1 MARRKKQYMSD
12 DDIDSSDASSQAD
25 EATAPD
31 WDEDPDE
38 RAERLR
44 FTDPYG
50 KRSKRKRNGKEDALY
65 GVFAEDDEEHAAGS
79 SRGSKSLRRCAEG
92 LATCNSEH
100 TTDLYYLL
108 VEPKP
113 SFLQPMQNK

>member
-12 DDIDSSDASSQAD
+12 DDLDSSGASSQD
-25 EATAPD
+25 EEATAPD

-50 KRSKRKRNGKEDALY
+50 KRSKRKRNGKDDALY
-65 GVFAEDDEEHAAGS
+65 GVFAEDEDDSVAGPA
-79 SRGSKSLRRCAEG
+79 RGNKSLRR
-92 LATCNSEH
+92 
-100 TTDLYYLL
+100 
-108 VEPKP
+108 
-113 SFLQPMQNK
+113 

>member
-1 MARRKKQYMSD
+1 MARRKKQFMD
-12 DDIDSSDASSQAD
+12 DDDPDSSDASSQGE

-50 KRSKRKRNGKEDALY
+50 KRTKRKRNGKDDALY
-65 GVFAEDDEEHAAGS
+65 GVFADDDDSGTAGP
-79 SRGSKSLRRCAEG
+79 SRGSKSLRTYVHIYA
-92 LATCNSEH
+92 AS
-100 TTDLYYLL
+100 
-108 VEPKP
+108 
-113 SFLQPMQNK
+113 